1 MSHAELLIGIA
12 VIFVF
17 GIGAQWIS
25 SRLRIPSILLL
36 LILGFVAGPVTG
48 LVRPDEMF
56 GDLFFIIVPLAV
68 AVVLFEGGTSLSISE
83 VTGHGTVVRRLISIG
98 VLVTWGLAAGAAVTS
113 LGLEPGIAVLLGA
126 VVVVSGPT
134 VVGPLLRS
142 VKPTSS
148 VRTVLN
154 WEGILIDPVGATLA
168 VIVFDIL
175 IAGEG
180 SLRGGLGAAISTVGV
195 GLLVGLIGAGVIVL
209 LLKRYLIPD
218 HLQPSATLMFV
229 VAAFVASDLLRPESG
244 LLAVTLMGIAVA
256 NQKFVSV
263 EHIIEFKETLRELLI
278 AGLFI
283 VLAARLEME
292 DILDVGWRETLFL
305 IVLVFVARPLAVF
318 ISTIGSELAIRERLF
333 VSWVA
338 PRGIVAA
345 AVASVFAIELEEAGI
360 ADASRLVPLTFFVII
375 GTVAL
380 YSLTARLVGKMLGVV
395 EEDGGGL
402 VIVGANPVARELAK
416 SVAATG
422 VDVQLVATNH
432 SELTKAR
439 MEGLRAFRTSVLD
452 DDEDDEDQTGSDD
465 LVLLATPND
474 EFNALAAIRAIE
486 SRDRSQVYQLAPSVG
501 SERVATRLRARILVS
516 LDFSFTE
523 VSEQMLAGAVF
534 RTTELTDQFQ
544 FADYTKKHGPS
555 ATPIFVIERGSIV
568 GVFSADSTPSPASGQ
583 TIVSLMAPVTPEPP
597 MIDEDEVIEAMAE
610 TETK

>member
-1 MSHAELLIGIA
+1 MSHAELLIGVA

-17 GIGAQWIS
+17 GVGAQWIS

-56 GDLFFIIVPLAV
+56 GDMFFIIVPLAV

-83 VTGHGTVVRRLISIG
+83 VTGHGAVVRRLISIG
-98 VLVTWGLAAGAAVTS
+98 VLVTWGLAAGAAVTI

-142 VKPTSS
+142 VRPSRN

-175 IAGEG
+175 LAGGG
-180 SLRGGLGAAISTVGV
+180 SLRGGLGAAVSTVGV
-195 GLLVGLIGAGVIVL
+195 GLLVGLIGAGVMVL

-244 LLAVTLMGIAVA
+244 LLAVTLMGIALA
-256 NQKFVSV
+256 NQTFVSV
-263 EHIIEFKETLRELLI
+263 EHIIEFKETLRDLLI

-283 VLAARLEME
+283 VLAARLEIE
-292 DILDVGWRETLFL
+292 DILAVGWRETLFL
-305 IVLVFVARPLAVF
+305 AVLVFVARPLAVF
-318 ISTIGSELAIRERLF
+318 ISTIGSELTLSERLF

-360 ADASRLVPLTFFVII
+360 ADAGRLVPLTFFVII

-380 YSLTARLVGKMLGVV
+380 YSLTARFAGKLLEVV
-395 EEDGGGL
+395 EEDAGGL

-416 SVAATG
+416 TVAATG
-422 VDVQLVATNH
+422 VDVHLVATNH

-439 MEGLRAFRTSVLD
+439 MEGLSAFRASVLD
-452 DDEDDEDQTGSDD
+452 DDEQDETGPDDI
-465 LVLLATPND
+465 VLLATPND

-486 SRDRSQVYQLAPSVG
+486 SRDRSQVYQLAPSIG
-501 SERVATRLRARILVS
+501 SERVASRLQARILVS
-516 LDFSFTE
+516 ADFSFTE
-523 VSEQMLAGAVF
+523 VSEQMLGGAVF
-534 RTTELTDQFQ
+534 RTTELTDRFR
-544 FADYTKKHGPS
+544 FAEFTEKHGPS
-555 ATPIFVIERGSIV
+555 VTPIFVIEGRSV
-568 GVFSADSTPSPASGQ
+568 VAVFSADTTPSPTPGQ
-583 TIVSLMAPVTPEPP
+583 TVVSLMVPVTPEPP
-597 MIDEDEVIEAMAE
+597 MIDEEEVMEAMSE

>member
-98 VLVTWGLAAGAAVTS
+98 VLVTWGLAAGAAVTI

-380 YSLTARLVGKMLGVV
+380 YSLTARLAGKMLGVV
-395 EEDGGGL
+395 EEDDGGL

-416 SVAATG
+416 TVAATG

-452 DDEDDEDQTGSDD
+452 DDEDDEDQAGSDD

-568 GVFSADSTPSPASGQ
+568 GVFSADSTPSPATGQ